1 VSGFGRTSPGRS
13 GVRPP
18 RPHLI
23 DLPID
28 PCVPEILARVR
39 EARALV
45 VVAAPGA
52 GKTTRV
58 PPALAVDGPLILLQ
72 PRRVAARAIANRIAD
87 ERGWTPGREVGWQ
100 VRFERR
106 FTSETRLLVAT
117 EGILTARLQQDQLL
131 SSFRTV
137 VLDEF
142 HERSIHADVGLAL
155 AKQAWAAR
163 EDLRIVVMSAT
174 LDAAPISRFLG
185 GCPVIEVSG
194 RTFPIEV
201 SHHAGQSVAQ
211 AASELA
217 SSTDGGVLCF
227 LPGAFEIQRTVD
239 EMRGRLPDVPVL
251 PLHGSLDAAE
261 QDRALRATPRRRLV
275 VATNIAETSLT
286 VSGIVAVV
294 DSGLHK
300 VARYDAD
307 RGVDSL
313 VTERITQDAADQRA
327 GRAGREGP
335 GFVRRLWDAR
345 DRLRPHRDPEI
356 HRVDLSAT
364 ALDVVAWG
372 GDPRTFEWFEPP
384 PADAIAAALELLERL
399 GAVRRGT
406 LTDLGRRMQPLPVH
420 PRLARILI
428 AGEGRRVYAQACA
441 LLTER
446 SFLPPR
452 TASTTSDLLS
462 AIDRWHT
469 MPAHVV
475 RTAQQIEQLGRHT
488 AGMNSGDHGEPSE
501 SEFRRVLFAGYPD
514 RVAQRRDAG
523 SPRVRLASGAGA
535 VLSPES
541 GVRGGEFLIAVD
553 VHASTRPG
561 DPDSRVRLASVVERE
576 WLEPTAVEVVHRL
589 DDDGTVRAFEVDRYD
604 ALILSDRSQPIDPD
618 VAAGIL
624 AAAYLKR
631 QMPDDDVTL
640 IRRLAF
646 AGIDVPLEPLVR
658 TAGLGVRRLG
668 DIDLS
673 AALPRE
679 AAAAIARDAP
689 EQIVVPSGRS
699 VRLEYREDGTVA
711 AAVKLQELFGLAETP
726 RVGPRREPVL
736 LSLLA
741 PSGRPVQLTRDLR
754 SFWDRT
760 YPEVRKEL
768 RGRYPRHPWPDDPWN
783 AVPTGR
789 TIRKPRG

>member
-1 VSGFGRTSPGRS
+1 VSGFSRTVIRTP
-13 GVRPP
+13 
-18 RPHLI
+18 LI

-28 PCVPEILARVR
+28 PYVPEILARVR

-45 VVAAPGA
+45 IVAAPGA

-72 PRRVAARAIANRIAD
+72 PRRVAARAIASRIAD
-87 ERGWTPGREVGWQ
+87 ERGWTLGREVGWQ

-106 FTSETRLLVAT
+106 FTSETQLLVAT
-117 EGILTARLQQDQLL
+117 EGILTARLQQDPLL

-155 AKQAWAAR
+155 AKQAWSAR
-163 EDLRIVVMSAT
+163 DDLRLVVMSAT

-185 GCPVIEVSG
+185 DCPLLEVSG
-194 RTFPIEV
+194 RTFPIDV
-201 SHHAGQSVAQ
+201 SYRAGQL
-211 AASELA
+211 AAEAAFEVA

-239 EMRGRLPDVPVL
+239 DVRGRLPEVPVL
-251 PLHGSLDAAE
+251 ALHGSLDPSE
-261 QDRALRATPRRRLV
+261 QDRALRAAPRRRIV

-286 VSGIVAVV
+286 VPGIAAVV
-294 DSGLHK
+294 DSGLQK

-335 GFVRRLWDAR
+335 GIVRRLWDAR
-345 DRLRPHRDPEI
+345 DRLRPHREPEI

-364 ALDVVAWG
+364 ALDLVAWG
-372 GDPRTFEWFEPP
+372 GDPRTFDWFETP
-384 PADAIAAALELLERL
+384 PAAAIAAALELLARL
-399 GAVRRGT
+399 GAVRAGA
-406 LTDLGRRMQPLPVH
+406 LTDLGRRMQQLPVH

-428 AGEGRRVYAQACA
+428 AGEGRRVFAQACA

-462 AIDRWHT
+462 AIDRWQT
-469 MPAHVV
+469 MPPHVA
-475 RTAQQIEQLGRHT
+475 RTAREIEQLARHT
-488 AGMNSGDHGEPSE
+488 AEKNSGAGVEPSE
-501 SEFRRVLFAGYPD
+501 HEFRRVLFSGYPD

-523 SPRVRLASGAGA
+523 SARIRLASGAGA

-576 WLEPTAVEVVHRL
+576 WLEPNVSEVVHRL
-589 DDDGTVRAFEVDRYD
+589 EDDGTVRAFEIDRYD
-604 ALILSDRSQPIDPD
+604 ALILSERSRPVDPE

-624 AAAYLKR
+624 AAAYR
-631 QMPDDDVTL
+631 ERPMPDDDVRL

-646 AGIDVPLEPLVR
+646 AGIDLPLEALIQS
-658 TAGLGVRRLG
+658 AAQGVRRLG
-668 DIDLS
+668 DIDLPG
-673 AALPRE
+673 ALPRD
-679 AAAAIARDAP
+679 AAAAVARDAP
-689 EQIVVPSGRS
+689 EQIAVPSGRS

-726 RVGPRREPVL
+726 RVGRRREPVL

-741 PSGRPVQLTRDLR
+741 PNGRPVQLTRDLR

-768 RGRYPRHPWPDDPWN
+768 RGRYPKHPWPDDPWN
-783 AVPTGR
+783 AVPTAR
-789 TIRKPRG
+789 TTRKTRS